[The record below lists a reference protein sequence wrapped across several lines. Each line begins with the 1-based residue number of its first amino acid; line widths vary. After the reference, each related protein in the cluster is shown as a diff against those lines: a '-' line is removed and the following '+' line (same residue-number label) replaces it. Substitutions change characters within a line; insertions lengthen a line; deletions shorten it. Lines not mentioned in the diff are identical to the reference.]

1 MEPANQQSQP
11 HEQPTPAQQVKADWR
26 RLLDKLSYRGIVG
39 NIPFIAFIAL
49 LGVVYIS
56 QNQSVIETQRELE
69 KQQQILKELRW
80 KWMDSKTKLMA
91 AGTETEV
98 IRSASALGLKPL
110 MLPAYEVK
118 QD

>member
-1 MEPANQQSQP
+1 MEPNNLNPQA

-39 NIPFIAFIAL
+39 NIPFFAFIAL

-91 AGTETEV
+91 AGTEAGV
-98 IRSASALGLKPL
+98 IRSAAALGLKPL
-110 MLPAYEVK
+110 TLPAYEVK
-118 QD
+118 

>member
-1 MEPANQQSQP
+1 MEPNNQQAAI
-11 HEQPTPAQQVKADWR
+11 HEQPTTAQQVKADWR
-26 RLLDKLSYRGIVG
+26 RQLAKLSYRGIVG

-69 KQQQILKELRW
+69 KQQQTLKELRW

-91 AGTETEV
+91 AGTEAEV
-98 IRSASALGLKPL
+98 IRNAAALGLKPL

-118 QD
+118 ED